1 VVCERGLCMGVLKK
15 IKPVVDRSVTRLRKK
30 AFECD
35 PLMGAE
41 LSRITSVVSSAYKR
55 HGHILEAAIKGVLKE
70 HERFQVWSI
79 PKLSISEAAE
89 NLATSYMGKP
99 KAALK
104 AAIEHEED
112 GRRTLQIDLIVYDK
126 KKRTVSSYEIK
137 RGAGT
142 HDAGKKR
149 SMLRDMLCTQ
159 VVLKSFAELKL
170 GVKSKSAHS
179 YMIFYYGK
187 ESIGA
192 PFSLSRDDLD
202 DHFGIPVRKEV
213 ESVNSYYRKQI
224 EGVLAG

>member
-1 VVCERGLCMGVLKK
+1 MSIVNEL
-15 IKPVVDRSVTRLRKK
+15 KPVVDRTVKRLRKK
-30 AFECD
+30 AFDCD

-55 HGHILEAAIKGVLKE
+55 HGHILEASLKAVLQQ
-70 HERFQVWSI
+70 HQRFQVWSV
-79 PKLSISEAAE
+79 PKLSISQAAE
-89 NLATSYMGKP
+89 NLATSYMTNP
-99 KAALK
+99 KTALK
-104 AAIEHEED
+104 AAIEHEEE
-112 GRRTLQIDLIVYDK
+112 GHRTLQIDLIVHDS

-142 HDAGKKR
+142 HDAGKRR

-159 VVLKSFAELKL
+159 VVLKSFAESKL
-170 GVKSKSAHS
+170 GVKSRSAHS

-202 DHFGIPVRKEV
+202 AHFGVAVKKHIEA
-213 ESVNSYYRKQI
+213 VNRYYRKQI
-224 EGVLAG
+224 EALLNE